1 MKRKRDDNH
10 NKKNGN
16 GLFRTIKSR
25 ILLPVMKRKRKD
37 NPDNRNGIGFLRSIK
52 SRILLSVLIL
62 FILAVSAVAT
72 VSYHSSAQNT
82 TTELT
87 NNVVSQMEAMN
98 GTFDLF
104 FSNIESIVERFS
116 DNELILNYTDDEFD
130 ELLEYMAETQET
142 TEEITTIYV
151 AFDDTGEVVHY
162 PDANL
167 GHYNPKEWE
176 WYQNAIE
183 SNEVVWTEPFI
194 DVSTGEIAVAAS
206 KAYRDA
212 SDTLIGVIGMNIT
225 VNTLTDMM
233 SGLSIGNTGYG
244 FILDSTGKVV
254 VHPDGSPAG
263 EDQSQNE
270 FYQDMTN
277 AGDQGIIEYENNGEK
292 LIIAFQKNP
301 TTGWILGGAVNVKEF
316 EEKAAKI
323 MIPIAI
329 TLVLAVLSSFI
340 IIYSITN
347 PITSR
352 IKAVMERMKQ
362 IATGDFS
369 NGPFNVKA
377 KDETGQLMLAVNE
390 MTEKIRELLQQ
401 ARHVTES
408 VTGQSEE
415 LTQSSNEVMRSTE
428 QVAATMQEIAAGTE
442 SQAKHATNLSS
453 KMEVFTEKVENAN
466 ENGSSI
472 QHSSQDVLTMTNRGA
487 QLMDESTK
495 QMTTIDHIVQDAVKK
510 VEGLDKHTQQ
520 ISELVSV
527 IEDIAEQTNLLA
539 LNAAIEAARA
549 GEHGKGFAVVA
560 EEVKNLSEQSAQ
572 SVSNITEIV
581 SRIQNEST
589 SVVAS
594 LKEGYK
600 DVAEGSR
607 RILNTEETFEQIRK
621 AVIEMG
627 EKIKDVVNNLYD
639 IQENND
645 EMNKSIQEI
654 AAVSEEAA
662 GSVEE
667 ISASTEQV
675 NSAMEEVASSSEDL
689 TTLAEQLN
697 HVINQF
703 KL

>member
-1 MKRKRDDNH
+1 
-10 NKKNGN
+10 
-16 GLFRTIKSR
+16 
-25 ILLPVMKRKRKD
+25 
-37 NPDNRNGIGFLRSIK
+37 
-52 SRILLSVLIL
+52 
-62 FILAVSAVAT
+62 
-72 VSYHSSAQNT
+72 
-82 TTELT
+82 
-87 NNVVSQMEAMN
+87 
-98 GTFDLF
+98 
-104 FSNIESIVERFS
+104 
-116 DNELILNYTDDEFD
+116 
-130 ELLEYMAETQET
+130 
-142 TEEITTIYV
+142 
-151 AFDDTGEVVHY
+151 
-162 PDANL
+162 
-167 GHYNPKEWE
+167 
-176 WYQNAIE
+176 
-183 SNEVVWTEPFI
+183 
-194 DVSTGEIAVAAS
+194 
-206 KAYRDA
+206 
-212 SDTLIGVIGMNIT
+212 
-225 VNTLTDMM
+225 
-233 SGLSIGNTGYG
+233 
-244 FILDSTGKVV
+244 
-254 VHPDGSPAG
+254 
-263 EDQSQNE
+263 
-270 FYQDMTN
+270 
-277 AGDQGIIEYENNGEK
+277 
-292 LIIAFQKNP
+292 
-301 TTGWILGGAVNVKEF
+301 
-316 EEKAAKI
+316 
-323 MIPIAI
+323 
-329 TLVLAVLSSFI
+329 
-340 IIYSITN
+340 
-347 PITSR
+347 
-352 IKAVMERMKQ
+352 
-362 IATGDFS
+362 
-369 NGPFNVKA
+369 
-377 KDETGQLMLAVNE
+377 
-390 MTEKIRELLQQ
+390 
-401 ARHVTES
+401 
-408 VTGQSEE
+408 
-415 LTQSSNEVMRSTE
+415 
-428 QVAATMQEIAAGTE
+428 
-442 SQAKHATNLSS
+442 
-453 KMEVFTEKVENAN
+453 
-466 ENGSSI
+466 
-472 QHSSQDVLTMTNRGA
+472 
-487 QLMDESTK
+487 MDESTK